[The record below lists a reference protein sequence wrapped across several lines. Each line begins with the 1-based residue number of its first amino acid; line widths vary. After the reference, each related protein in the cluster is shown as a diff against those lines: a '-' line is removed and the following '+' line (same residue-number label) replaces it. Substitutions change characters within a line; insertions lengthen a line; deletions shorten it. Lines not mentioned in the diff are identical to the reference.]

1 MGEQGS
7 YGVAA
12 LILGAFGI
20 AVPMPNFVGGMIVAL
35 GCSFAVMA
43 MRPLEKRRTVALTLL
58 MGTLASIIAAMLH
71 KATGDLWIWGRIP
84 IQVQMGLSG
93 LLSQAAF
100 EVAAAKGPRFM
111 DALAEKFL
119 PKGENHD

>member
-7 YGVAA
+7 YGLAA

-71 KATGDLWIWGRIP
+71 KATGDLWIWGSIP
-84 IQVQMGLSG
+84 MQAQMGLAG
-93 LLSQAAF
+93 ALSQAVF
-100 EVAAAKGPRFM
+100 ELVAARGGVLVGKVADQVLPG
-111 DALAEKFL
+111 AE
-119 PKGENHD
+119 GE

>member
-7 YGVAA
+7 YGIAA

-43 MRPLEKRRTVALTLL
+43 MRPMEKRRTVALTLL
-58 MGTLASIIAAMLH
+58 MGTLASVIAAMLH
-71 KATGDLWIWGRIP
+71 KTTGDLWVWGSIP
-84 IQVQMGLSG
+84 MQAQMGLAG
-93 LLSQAAF
+93 ALSQAVF
-100 EVAAAKGPRFM
+100 ELVAARGG
-111 DALAEKFL
+111 ALVGKVADQVLPGAE
-119 PKGENHD
+119 GE